1 LTLVLVL
8 EGRWHEARARAFAP
22 SNNNSHANA
31 LGSGRHLGRPRTDG
45 LDTTDRPPLCSRKR
59 QQILQASLTKELS
72 SLTVVELKGLLKAQ
86 GCTVSGRKA
95 ELIQRLESAFA
106 VDDVIAEGISN
117 SSSSTPILV
126 KKRPAVRQ
134 RKEKQQ
140 QLPPKKKAVSI
151 VDANLDEEFDSI
163 FGQTP
168 SPGQSSAHSDAS
180 SLVAA
185 PDDVHPL
192 TPKTVLEKNNGFS
205 NMCLPRPVL
214 RQLSKMNIEEPT
226 PIQRDSIPVALD
238 GIDVMGLAQTGTGK
252 TLAFG
257 IPLVSKLLDGSDNDA
272 RSKRNVLSPG
282 GVSALVLAPT
292 RELANQIAEQLQ
304 SLTAGTPIST
314 MAVYGGGPRVQTQA
328 NKLKKGTHILVA
340 TPGRL
345 IDLLDRGAISLRDCR
360 FLTLDEADHMLDMGF
375 APSLK
380 RIVRDLPPNRQT
392 MLFSATMNKSM
403 AEVAKV
409 YLKNPVRVEVAR
421 VGMTADKITQE
432 VHFVAKMDKMTKLLS
447 LMKKHVGER
456 TLIFGR
462 TKHGME
468 KLCKRLNHAGVGATS
483 IHGNKSQPQ
492 RDRAVRDFK
501 MGKMKVLVATD
512 VAARGLDIPEV
523 KHVYNYELPDQ
534 AEMYVHRIGRTARA
548 GKEGNAVAF
557 CSEEEMNDLAAIEK
571 VTGIQIPVASGHRWR
586 SKDRRPAAGSSAKWR
601 KKRNQNQ
608 TQKSERTARRV
619 YR

>member
-1 LTLVLVL
+1 MTLVLVL
-8 EGRWHEARARAFAP
+8 EGRWHEARAFAP
-22 SNNNSHANA
+22 SNNNSHAIA

-360 FLTLDEADHMLDMGF
+360 FLTLDEADHSTFIRLN
-375 APSLK
+375 SLRGRSPLPQPIGLQK
-380 RIVRDLPPNRQT
+380 THKNVALLLALFCCSARYGICAESQKDCQGSTSKPPDNVIFGNHEQKHGRSCESLSKESGTCRGGACGYDSGQDYAGGAFRRKDGQNDKAIIAHEETRRRAHVNIRADEARDGKTVQEAESCRCRGHVDSWEQE
-392 MLFSATMNKSM
+392 SAT
-403 AEVAKV
+403 
-409 YLKNPVRVEVAR
+409 AR
-421 VGMTADKITQE
+421 SSG
-432 VHFVAKMDKMTKLLS
+432 S
-447 LMKKHVGER
+447 
-456 TLIFGR
+456 
-462 TKHGME
+462 
-468 KLCKRLNHAGVGATS
+468 RL
-483 IHGNKSQPQ
+483 
-492 RDRAVRDFK
+492 
-501 MGKMKVLVATD
+501 
-512 VAARGLDIPEV
+512 
-523 KHVYNYELPDQ
+523 
-534 AEMYVHRIGRTARA
+534 
-548 GKEGNAVAF
+548 
-557 CSEEEMNDLAAIEK
+557 
-571 VTGIQIPVASGHRWR
+571 
-586 SKDRRPAAGSSAKWR
+586 
-601 KKRNQNQ
+601 
-608 TQKSERTARRV
+608 
-619 YR
+619 